1 MNRIDLLKHLP
12 IPIIGFRAA
21 AQYWRD
27 HYMPEING
35 LEARLSEATAR
46 IKQLEEQATDGRD
59 K

>member
-1 MNRIDLLKHLP
+1 MTNRTNRGFDLDE
-12 IPIIGFRAA
+12 FTRAEGR
-21 AQYWRD
+21 YWRN
-27 HYMPEING
+27 HYMPVING

>member
-1 MNRIDLLKHLP
+1 MNDDRYAMENV
-12 IPIIGFRAA
+12 GFRSVAR
-21 AQYWRD
+21 YWRN
-27 HYMPEING
+27 HYMPVING